1 MNHKILSINTC
12 QIIIA
17 YVYIIYIY
25 IYLNHIIVDDD
36 GEVISLCL
44 SLISPNEKKK
54 NENEKKHPVT
64 MFGNG
69 Q

>member
-17 YVYIIYIY
+17 YVYIISIY

-44 SLISPNEKKK
+44 SLISPNKKK
-54 NENEKKHPVT
+54 MKTKKNT
-64 MFGNG
+64 L
-69 Q
+69 